1 MPNRPKGKQ
10 TNRGLG
16 ILRPFAHLHVHTE
29 YSLLDGFCRV
39 EKLAEAAAQLGMPAV
54 AMTDHGAMYGAV
66 DFYKA
71 CLAAGVKPLIGSEL
85 YMAQRT
91 RHDRVPKQDD
101 DPYHLTVLAMDQGG
115 YRNLVRLVSV
125 GFTEG
130 LYYKPRV
137 DEELLGRY
145 SEGLIVLSGC
155 IAGQIPRLLQAGQ
168 PDEARAL
175 AARYRDLLGV
185 DRFFL
190 ELQDQRIAGQR
201 EVNRALVEMS
211 RQLGVGLVATN
222 DAHYVWREDAR
233 VHDVLLCIQTLKSVD
248 DPDRMRFPNDEF
260 YLKSGDEMAALWP
273 DLPEAIDNTLAIA
286 ERCNVRFDL
295 GEVFLPHYEI
305 PAGHDDDSYL
315 RHLCLER
322 LHRRYP
328 NPGPEIHERLNYE
341 LGMIKQTG
349 YAGYFLV
356 VADFVD
362 FARSRQIP
370 VGPGRGSGASS
381 IVAYILGIT
390 NICPLQY
397 GLQFDRFLNPERVD
411 PPDFDIDFC
420 FERRDEVIRYVFDK
434 YGHDCVAQIITFGTM
449 AARAAVRDV
458 GRALSMSYNEVDR
471 VAKLIPAG
479 AATVERA
486 LESSPELQKA
496 SREDAV
502 VREVLDL
509 AAAVEGI
516 PRHASVHA
524 AGVVISPDPVTE
536 HVPLHRTG
544 DGVIMTQFGMDT
556 LKELGLLKMDFL
568 GLRTL
573 TVIDHAIKLVRESQG
588 VEIDIDAISLE
599 DAGVYEM
606 LARGDTLGVFQ
617 LESGGMRD
625 LVRKAK
631 VNCIEDV
638 IACVA
643 LFRPGPMANIPNYVR
658 AKHSD
663 ERQYPHPNLEPILR
677 DTYGIIIYQEQVMA
691 IAHVMAGFTLGEGDM
706 LRRAMG
712 RKKREIMDAYR
723 EQFIQGCLA
732 NGHPAKLAE
741 DLYDLIEEFAGYGF
755 NKCHTAPYGLLAYQ
769 TAYLKHHYP
778 VEFMAAFLSSIIGDQ
793 EKVAQYADECRRL
806 GVEVLRPDINQSRA
820 NYTVEQGKV
829 RVGLAAI
836 KNVGVGAINE
846 LAAERERGGL
856 FKSLGDLCRRVD
868 ARQLNKRT
876 LECLIKAG
884 ALDSLG
890 ASRSQLLAILDSSLE
905 RSQSQQRRRANGQV
919 SMFDLAAADVLAV
932 DDDLPLPEVA
942 EFPAS
947 MLLMMEKELL
957 GIYVS
962 GHPLGQYERALR
974 ERTSATAAEL
984 GDMAEGDKV
993 VLGGLLVQQRRIT
1006 TKGGD
1011 PMAFLLLEDMTGQV
1025 EVVVFPRTYG
1035 RVAAALEGVSPV
1047 VLVTGKLQRR
1057 DDEPKVIAEE
1067 IKALT
1072 EQSSTKVYLR
1082 VPENDS
1088 RLLGRLRA
1096 TLQLCHGPAPV
1107 YLCFAKP
1114 KKTLLTHS
1122 EYWVDPGEEMVGM
1135 IEDVLGKGAVSIV
1148 GP

>member
-1 MPNRPKGKQ
+1 M
-10 TNRGLG
+10 
-16 ILRPFAHLHVHTE
+16 RPFAHLHVHTE

-39 EKLAEAAAQLGMPAV
+39 DKLAEAAAQLGMPAV

-71 CLAAGVKPLIGSEL
+71 CFAAGVKPLIGSEL

-115 YRNLVRLVSV
+115 YRNLVRLVSL

-137 DEELLGRY
+137 DEELLTRHH
-145 SEGLIVLSGC
+145 EGLIVLSGC
-155 IAGQIPRLLQAGQ
+155 IAGQIPRLLQAGH

-175 AARYRDLLGV
+175 AAHYRDLLGV

-190 ELQDQRIAGQR
+190 EVQDQRIAGQR
-201 EVNRALVEMS
+201 EINRALVEMS
-211 RQLGVGLVATN
+211 RQLGLGLVATN
-222 DAHYVWREDAR
+222 DAHYVRREDAR

-273 DLPEAIDNTLAIA
+273 DLPEVIDNTLAIS

-295 GEVFLPHYEI
+295 GDVFLPHYEI

-328 NPGPEIHERLNYE
+328 NPGPEIHERLDYE

-420 FERRDEVIRYVFDK
+420 YERRDEVIRYVFDK

-458 GRALSMSYNEVDR
+458 GRALNMSYNEVDR

-479 AATVERA
+479 APTVERA
-486 LESSPELQKA
+486 LELSPELQQA

-502 VREVLDL
+502 VREVLEL

-544 DGVIMTQFGMDT
+544 DGVVMTQFGMDT

-573 TVIDHAIKLVRESQG
+573 TVIDHAIKLARESQG

-625 LVRKAK
+625 LVRKVK

-643 LFRPGPMANIPNYVR
+643 LFRPGPMANIPKYVR

-663 ERQYPHPNLEPILR
+663 ERQYPHPDLEPVLR

-691 IAHVMAGFTLGEGDM
+691 IAHVMAGFTLGQGDM

-732 NGHPAKLAE
+732 NGHPAKLAA

-806 GVEVLRPDINQSRA
+806 GVEVLRPDVNQSRA

-846 LAAERERGGL
+846 LVAERERGGP

-868 ARQLNKRT
+868 SRQLNKRT

-884 ALDSLG
+884 ALDLLG
-890 ASRSQLLAILDSSLE
+890 ASRSQLLAILDASLD
-905 RSQSQQRRRANGQV
+905 RSNAQQRRRANGQV

-974 ERTSATAAEL
+974 ERTSATVAEL

-993 VLGGLLVQQRRIT
+993 ILGGLLVQQRRIT

-1047 VLVTGKLQRR
+1047 VLVTGKLQLR

-1067 IKALT
+1067 IRALT
-1072 EQSSTKVYLR
+1072 QQSSTKVYLR

-1096 TLQLCHGPAPV
+1096 ALQLCHGPAPV

>member
-1 MPNRPKGKQ
+1 M
-10 TNRGLG
+10 
-16 ILRPFAHLHVHTE
+16 RPFAHLHVHTE

-39 EKLAEAAAQLGMPAV
+39 DKLAEAAAQLGMPAV

-71 CLAAGVKPLIGSEL
+71 CFAAGVKPLIGSEL

-115 YRNLVRLVSV
+115 YRNLVRLVSL

-137 DEELLGRY
+137 DEELLTRHH
-145 SEGLIVLSGC
+145 EGLIVLSGC
-155 IAGQIPRLLQAGQ
+155 IAGQIPRLLQAGH

-175 AARYRDLLGV
+175 AAHYRDLLGV

-190 ELQDQRIAGQR
+190 EVQDQRIAGQR
-201 EVNRALVEMS
+201 EINRALVEMS
-211 RQLGVGLVATN
+211 RQLGLGLVATN
-222 DAHYVWREDAR
+222 DAHYVRREDAR
-233 VHDVLLCIQTLKSVD
+233 VHDVLLCIQTIKSVD

-273 DLPEAIDNTLAIA
+273 DLPEVIDNTLAIS

-295 GEVFLPHYEI
+295 GDVFLPHYEI

-328 NPGPEIHERLNYE
+328 NPGPEIHERLDYE

-420 FERRDEVIRYVFDK
+420 YERRDEVIRYVFDK

-458 GRALSMSYNEVDR
+458 GRALNMSYNEVDR

-479 AATVERA
+479 APTVERA
-486 LESSPELQKA
+486 LELSPELQQA

-502 VREVLDL
+502 VREVLEL

-544 DGVIMTQFGMDT
+544 DGVVMTQFGMDT

-573 TVIDHAIKLVRESQG
+573 TVIDHAIKLARESQG

-625 LVRKAK
+625 LVRKVK

-643 LFRPGPMANIPNYVR
+643 LFRPGPMANIPKYVR

-663 ERQYPHPNLEPILR
+663 ERQYPHPDLEPVLR

-691 IAHVMAGFTLGEGDM
+691 IAHVMAGFTLGQGDM

-732 NGHPAKLAE
+732 NGHPAKLAA

-806 GVEVLRPDINQSRA
+806 GVEVLRPDVNQSRA

-846 LAAERERGGL
+846 LVAERERGGP

-868 ARQLNKRT
+868 SRQLNKRT

-884 ALDSLG
+884 ALDLLG
-890 ASRSQLLAILDSSLE
+890 ASRSQLLAILDASLD
-905 RSQSQQRRRANGQV
+905 RSNAQQRRRANGQV

-974 ERTSATAAEL
+974 ERTSATVAEL

-993 VLGGLLVQQRRIT
+993 ILGGLLVQQRRIT

-1047 VLVTGKLQRR
+1047 VLVTGKLQLR

-1067 IKALT
+1067 IRALT
-1072 EQSSTKVYLR
+1072 QQGSTKVYLR

-1096 TLQLCHGPAPV
+1096 ALQLCHGPAPV

>member
-1 MPNRPKGKQ
+1 M
-10 TNRGLG
+10 
-16 ILRPFAHLHVHTE
+16 RPFAHLHVHTE

-39 EKLAEAAAQLGMPAV
+39 DKLAEAAAQLGMPAV

-71 CLAAGVKPLIGSEL
+71 CFTAGVKPLIGSEL

-115 YRNLVRLVSV
+115 YRNLVRLVSL

-137 DEELLGRY
+137 DEELLTRHH
-145 SEGLIVLSGC
+145 EGLIVLSGC
-155 IAGQIPRLLQAGQ
+155 IAGQIPRLLQAGH

-175 AARYRDLLGV
+175 AAHYRDLLGV

-190 ELQDQRIAGQR
+190 EVQDQRIAGQR
-201 EVNRALVEMS
+201 EINRALVEMS
-211 RQLGVGLVATN
+211 RQLGLGLVATN
-222 DAHYVWREDAR
+222 DAHYVRREDAR

-273 DLPEAIDNTLAIA
+273 DLPEVIDNTLAIS

-295 GEVFLPHYEI
+295 GDVFLPHYEI

-328 NPGPEIHERLNYE
+328 NPGPEIHERLDYE

-420 FERRDEVIRYVFDK
+420 YERRDEVIRYVFDK

-458 GRALSMSYNEVDR
+458 GRALNMSYNEVDR

-479 AATVERA
+479 APTVERA
-486 LESSPELQKA
+486 LELSPELQQA

-502 VREVLDL
+502 VREVLEL

-544 DGVIMTQFGMDT
+544 DGVVMTQFGMDT

-573 TVIDHAIKLVRESQG
+573 TVIDHAIKLARESQG

-625 LVRKAK
+625 LVRKVK

-643 LFRPGPMANIPNYVR
+643 LFRPGPMANIPKYVR

-663 ERQYPHPNLEPILR
+663 ERQYPHPDLEPVLR

-691 IAHVMAGFTLGEGDM
+691 IAHVMAGFTLGQGDM

-732 NGHPAKLAE
+732 NGHPAKLAA

-806 GVEVLRPDINQSRA
+806 GVEVLRPDVNQSRA
-820 NYTVEQGKV
+820 NYRVEQGKV

-846 LAAERERGGL
+846 LVAERERGGP

-868 ARQLNKRT
+868 SRQLNKRT

-884 ALDSLG
+884 ALDLLG
-890 ASRSQLLAILDSSLE
+890 ASRSQLLAILDASLD
-905 RSQSQQRRRANGQV
+905 RSNAQQRRRANGQV

-974 ERTSATAAEL
+974 ERTSATVAEL

-993 VLGGLLVQQRRIT
+993 ILGGLLVQQRRIT

-1047 VLVTGKLQRR
+1047 VLVTGKLQLR

-1067 IKALT
+1067 IRALT
-1072 EQSSTKVYLR
+1072 QQSSTKVYLR

-1096 TLQLCHGPAPV
+1096 ALQLCHGPAPV

>member
-1 MPNRPKGKQ
+1 
-10 TNRGLG
+10 LG

-328 NPGPEIHERLNYE
+328 NPGPAIHERLNYE

-919 SMFDLAAADVLAV
+919 SMFDLTAADVLAV